1 MARETELSFP
11 LAFISLFIFI
21 PVNNKQLHLDD
32 LKDFKCDKRTN
43 KNQEEGK
50 HFFRSLNKHTEYV
63 KAQKESASHDSA
75 MCLCSC
81 LGKKLGEKK
90 R

>member
-1 MARETELSFP
+1 MY
-11 LAFISLFIFI
+11 
-21 PVNNKQLHLDD
+21 K
-32 LKDFKCDKRTN
+32 

-81 LGKKLGEKK
+81 LGKKLGEKNPGEK
-90 R
+90 VRNLKKASRVLLSKTE